1 METGHALQC
10 DIWHMAGSFW
20 KGMVKG
26 MKIIQGKQAV
36 VTQVGT
42 TTASQGKTAA
52 VTQVRTTIAAQGK
65 IAVVTQV
72 RTTTAS
78 QGEPAMAVC
87 HGVGNP
93 VYQKLHYHSVRPAAE
108 QEVFTAFSEEEIAE
122 GTGKDM
128 PVPAVVREADAAEP
142 VIEDRHL
149 EAGPKEMTLQELFQQ
164 EKE

>member
-10 DIWHMAGSFW
+10 DIWHMDGSFW

-36 VTQVGT
+36 VTQVRT
-42 TTASQGKTAA
+42 TTASQGKTA
-52 VTQVRTTIAAQGK
+52 
-65 IAVVTQV
+65 VVTQV
-72 RTTTAS
+72 GTTTAS
-78 QGEPAMAVC
+78 QREPAMAVC
-87 HGVGNP
+87 HGVIDP
-93 VYQKLHYHSVRPAAE
+93 VYQKLHYHSVHPVAE
-108 QEVFTAFSEEEIAE
+108 QEAFPAFSEEGMVE
-122 GTGKDM
+122 GTERDM

-149 EAGPKEMTLQELFQQ
+149 ETGPKEMTLQELFQQ

>member
-10 DIWHMAGSFW
+10 EIWHMDGSFW

-42 TTASQGKTAA
+42 TTASQ
-52 VTQVRTTIAAQGK
+52 R
-65 IAVVTQV
+65 
-72 RTTTAS
+72 
-78 QGEPAMAVC
+78 EPAMAVC
-87 HGVGNP
+87 HGVIDP
-93 VYQKLHYHSVRPAAE
+93 VYQKLHYHSVHPVAE
-108 QEVFTAFSEEEIAE
+108 QEAFPAFSEEGMVE
-122 GTGKDM
+122 GTERDM

-149 EAGPKEMTLQELFQQ
+149 ETGPKEMTLQELFQQ

>member
-10 DIWHMAGSFW
+10 DIWYMAGSFW

-26 MKIIQGKQAV
+26 MKIIQGKQ
-36 VTQVGT
+36 
-42 TTASQGKTAA
+42 
-52 VTQVRTTIAAQGK
+52 
-65 IAVVTQV
+65 AVVTQV

-93 VYQKLHYHSVRPAAE
+93 VYQKLHYHSVHPAAE
-108 QEVFTAFSEEEIAE
+108 QEAFPAFSEEGMVD
-122 GTGKDM
+122 GTETDM

-149 EAGPKEMTLQELFQQ
+149 ETGPKEMTLQELFQQ

>member
-20 KGMVKG
+20 KGMVTD

-36 VTQVGT
+36 VTQVRT

-52 VTQVRTTIAAQGK
+52 VTQVRTTTAA
-65 IAVVTQV
+65 
-72 RTTTAS
+72 

-87 HGVGNP
+87 HGVIDP
-93 VYQKLHYHSVRPAAE
+93 VYQKLHYHSVHPAAE

-122 GTGKDM
+122 GTERDM

-142 VIEDRHL
+142 VIEDRYL
-149 EAGPKEMTLQELFQQ
+149 ETGPKEMTLQELFQQ